1 MLGTYI
7 TFPELLVWLPFVA
20 GILCFFTGNEK
31 TAKTIAFLF
40 SVFTLIAS
48 LASLLYTDPK
58 FQSYNNVVYYW
69 LKYLGSS
76 LYFGLD
82 GTGRLLTLLT
92 AFAYPLIITSTWNRP
107 VKNAPSFFGLLML
120 TQCGLMGVFTAMD
133 ALLFYFF
140 WELAL
145 IPVYF
150 LASKWGD
157 ERRIQATFK
166 FFVYTFAGSLLM
178 LIGIIYIYLHT
189 PSRTFQD
196 GTFAQHSFVL
206 NSFYNATLSAS
217 EQNWLFWLFFI
228 AFAIKMPV
236 FPFHTWQPDAYDQSP
251 TPVTMVLS
259 GIMVKMGVFGLLRWL
274 LPLFPAASHQYANII
289 MMLSI
294 AGILYASVIAMAQ
307 DNLKKMVAYSSIAHI
322 GLMCAA
328 IFGFNDVG
336 MKGAYLQMFSH
347 GINIIGMWMV
357 VELLERQLNVRSMS
371 QLGGV
376 AQKAPALTV
385 FAVIIS
391 LANIALPLTN
401 AFVGEFMMFGGLFQH
416 NKWYAAV
423 AGISIILAAVY
434 TLNMLQKIF
443 YGQSNADTAVVKDI
457 SMNEKMAL
465 AIVVVAIFLVGVF
478 PQPLIELTKDA
489 ANWILLRLG

>member
-7 TFPELLVWLPFVA
+7 TFPELLVWLPFLA
-20 GILCFFTGNEK
+20 GVLCFFAGNEK
-31 TAKTIAFLF
+31 TARTIAFLA
-40 SVFTLIAS
+40 SVFTLFAS
-48 LASLLYTDPK
+48 LASLLYIDPK
-58 FQSYNNVVYYW
+58 YSSYNNVVYYW

-92 AFAYPLIITSTWNRP
+92 AFTYPLIIASTWNRP
-107 VKNAPSFFGLLML
+107 IKNAPSFFGLLML

-189 PSRTFQD
+189 PSRTFED
-196 GTFAQHSFVL
+196 GTYSAHSFVIT
-206 NSFYNATLSAS
+206 SFYNANLSGNA
-217 EQNWLFWLFFI
+217 QNWLFWLFFV

-251 TPVTMVLS
+251 TTVTMVLS
-259 GIMVKMGVFGLLRWL
+259 GIMVKMGLFGLLRWL
-274 LPLFPAASHQYANII
+274 LPLFPDASEKYANII
-289 MMLSI
+289 ILLCI
-294 AGILYASVIAMAQ
+294 TGILYASVVAMAQ
-307 DNLKKMVAYSSIAHI
+307 DNLKKMLAYSSIAHI

-328 IFGFNDVG
+328 IFAFKDSS
-336 MKGAYLQMFSH
+336 MKGALLQMFSH
-347 GINIIGMWMV
+347 GINIIGMWML
-357 VELLERQLNVRSMS
+357 VELLERQMNVRSMS

-376 AQKAPALTV
+376 AQKAPALTI
-385 FAVIIS
+385 FMVIIA

-401 AFVGEFMMFGGLFQH
+401 AFAGEFMMFSGLFQY
-416 NKWYAAV
+416 NKWYAGL

-443 YGQSNADTAVVKDI
+443 YGNTNAATAAVKDI
-457 SMNEKMAL
+457 SLNEKMAL
-465 AIVVVAIFLVGVF
+465 SIVVVAIFMTGVF
-478 PQPLIELTKDA
+478 PQPLIELTKDM
-489 ANWILLRLG
+489 ANWLLLRVG